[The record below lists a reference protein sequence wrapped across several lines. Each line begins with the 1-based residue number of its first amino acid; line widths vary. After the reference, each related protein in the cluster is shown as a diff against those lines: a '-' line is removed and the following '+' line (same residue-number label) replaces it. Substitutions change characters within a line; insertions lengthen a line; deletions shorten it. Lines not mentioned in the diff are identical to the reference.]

1 VTDSDVTVV
10 LTDPAA
16 TVVVADDHVPFRET
30 VCEILEA
37 DGFRVLG
44 QAGDANG
51 AIRLVRTRK
60 PAVCLLDINMPGDG
74 ISAARTIAEAV
85 PETAVVMLTVH
96 LDDNHL
102 FDALRAGARGYLVKG
117 TPPDELVRSL
127 RAQLH
132 GEPALSPT
140 LAMRILDEFGSG
152 RSRRVH
158 VPDRGFV
165 QLSPRE
171 AEVLDLLRQGL
182 STSLVAQRLFVSP
195 VTVRSHVAA
204 VVKKLNASD
213 RDEALRMFGTQRG

>member
-1 VTDSDVTVV
+1 VTDDAGTVD

-16 TVVVADDHVPFRET
+16 TVIVADDHVPIRAT
-30 VCEILEA
+30 VCQILEA
-37 DGFRVLG
+37 DGFTILG
-44 QAGDANG
+44 QAGDADG
-51 AIRLVRTRK
+51 AVRLARIRR

-74 ISAARTIAEAV
+74 INAARVIATDV

-96 LDDNHL
+96 VDDNHL

-127 RAQLH
+127 RTQLH

-140 LAMRILDEFGSG
+140 LAMRILDEFSAAG
-152 RSRRVH
+152 SRRVH

-213 RDEALRMFGTQRG
+213 RDDALRMFDPPRG

>member
-1 VTDSDVTVV
+1 VTEADATVV
-10 LTDPAA
+10 LRDPAA

-30 VCEILEA
+30 VCEVLEA
-37 DGFRVLG
+37 DGFTILG
-44 QAGDANG
+44 QAGDAKG
-51 AIRLVRTRK
+51 AVRLVRDRR

-74 ISAARTIAEAV
+74 INAARVISADM
-85 PETAVVMLTVH
+85 PDTAVVMLTVH
-96 LDDNHL
+96 VDDNHL

-127 RAQLH
+127 RAQLE
-132 GEPALSPT
+132 GEPALSPR
-140 LAMRILDEFGSG
+140 LAMRILDEFGAAG
-152 RSRRVH
+152 SRRVH
-158 VPDRGFV
+158 VPDRGYV

-195 VTVRSHVAA
+195 VTVRSHIAA

-213 RDEALRMFGTQRG
+213 REEALRLFDSQSG